1 MILLKLYI
9 VYLID
14 LFYLWLMF
22 RNFCINKEISN
33 KGNQGS
39 NYFKDT
45 MLIEKLKT
53 FVNKWNYNKMAFIDE
68 LRIDIRTQKM
78 LNNT

>member
-22 RNFCINKEISN
+22 RNFCIIKEILN
-33 KGNQGS
+33 KDNQGS

-45 MLIEKLKT
+45 M
-53 FVNKWNYNKMAFIDE
+53 
-68 LRIDIRTQKM
+68 
-78 LNNT
+78 

>member
-1 MILLKLYI
+1 MLFDSIGINIHIGIGMILLKLYI

-22 RNFCINKEISN
+22 RNFCMIKEIWN

-45 MLIEKLKT
+45 M
-53 FVNKWNYNKMAFIDE
+53 
-68 LRIDIRTQKM
+68 
-78 LNNT
+78 

>member
-22 RNFCINKEISN
+22 RNFCIIKKIETKEI
-33 KGNQGS
+33 
-39 NYFKDT
+39 KDQ
-45 MLIEKLKT
+45 I
-53 FVNKWNYNKMAFIDE
+53 I
-68 LRIDIRTQKM
+68 
-78 LNNT
+78 

>member
-22 RNFCINKEISN
+22 RNLCIIKEIWN
-33 KGNQGS
+33 KGNQRS
-39 NYFKDT
+39 NNLKILCKSKNFKLLL
-45 MLIEKLKT
+45 MNGILIK
-53 FVNKWNYNKMAFIDE
+53 
-68 LRIDIRTQKM
+68 
-78 LNNT
+78 

>member
-22 RNFCINKEISN
+22 RNFCIIKEIWN
-33 KGNQGS
+33 KGNQRS

-45 MLIEKLKT
+45 MSIEKL
-53 FVNKWNYNKMAFIDE
+53 
-68 LRIDIRTQKM
+68 
-78 LNNT
+78 

>member
-9 VYLID
+9 VYLIV
-14 LFYLWLMF
+14 LFYLWLML
-22 RNFCINKEISN
+22 RNYCIIKEIWN

-45 MLIEKLKT
+45 MY
-53 FVNKWNYNKMAFIDE
+53 FVNE
-68 LRIDIRTQKM
+68 
-78 LNNT
+78 

>member
-22 RNFCINKEISN
+22 RNFFIIKEIWN

-45 MLIEKLKT
+45 LY
-53 FVNKWNYNKMAFIDE
+53 FVNEWNYNKMAFIDDF
-68 LRIDIRTQKM
+68 RIDIKTMKM
-78 LNNT
+78 LNI